1 MLIDQAQHTHSSI
14 QLGLQPVVLAM
25 QLLQSPLLA
34 VGGFNALITEG
45 IEFSQRHLC
54 IYLHAP
60 IVFYFHG
67 PGGQQKY
74 FDQIYGIHVACMYV
88 GHA

>member
-1 MLIDQAQHTHSSI
+1 
-14 QLGLQPVVLAM
+14 M
-25 QLLQSPLLA
+25 QLLQSPILLA
-34 VGGFNALITEG
+34 VGSFNALITEG

-74 FDQIYGIHVACMYV
+74 FDKNFQIYGIHVACMYV